1 MAKWNEKLP
10 GYSGHV
16 HQSLW
21 DKKGTKNLFYSP
33 PLTPPRGG
41 TVHSS
46 ALGGKG
52 DGKVPPRGDLGGA
65 DRMSELF
72 KSYVAGQLHCLPHIL
87 PMYAPTVNS
96 YKRLVEG
103 AWAPTTL
110 TWGMDNRTTALR
122 LLTGSEKSARLE
134 TRVPGS
140 DINPYLTM
148 AACLASGL
156 YGIKKALKLD
166 QPQTTGNGYEDFKYG
181 RLPKNL
187 NEATQAMKKS
197 DLAKKLFGEGF
208 VNHFVQ
214 TREWEWRQFEKAKS
228 ERLGKE
234 KDSKVVTN
242 WELKRYF
249 EII

>member
-1 MAKWNEKLP
+1 
-10 GYSGHV
+10 
-16 HQSLW
+16 
-21 DKKGTKNLFYSP
+21 
-33 PLTPPRGG
+33 
-41 TVHSS
+41 
-46 ALGGKG
+46 
-52 DGKVPPRGDLGGA
+52 
-65 DRMSELF
+65 
-72 KSYVAGQLHCLPHIL
+72 
-87 PMYAPTVNS
+87 
-96 YKRLVEG
+96 
-103 AWAPTTL
+103 TTL

-122 LLTGSEKSARLE
+122 PLAGGEKSARLE
-134 TRVPGS
+134 TRVTGS
-140 DINPYLTM
+140 DINPYLAM

-156 YGIKKALKLD
+156 YGIKNKLKLD

-197 DLAKKLFGEGF
+197 GLAKELFGEGF

-228 ERLGKE
+228 ERQGKE
-234 KDSKVVTN
+234 KDAKAVTN